1 MKTFDD
7 DLHLPLSI
15 SDPIFDKD
23 SIDEEEPDS
32 IDNFDQE
39 PEDEEPLKKKVQFE
53 YGDEFPYKPQ
63 ERPYTEPP
71 KPDPYGPGTAE
82 LDKFKRLLSMY
93 PEEKRTQNLM
103 FMERQWDY
111 WIRKGIKADDILIGL
126 DYLVWKY
133 KHTFN
138 KSKNGF
144 QYRQHLP
151 ITYWI
156 ELWVFLRDE
165 LWIKEKSDLVQ
176 AFPSGYWIYD
186 KMNLLVSRPYRKP
199 KLDFEEEFEDV
210 E

>member
-23 SIDEEEPDS
+23 PIDEEELDA
-32 IDNFDQE
+32 IDNSDQE
-39 PEDEEPLKKKVQFE
+39 PEEEPLKKKVQFE

-63 ERPYTEPP
+63 ERPYIEPSR
-71 KPDPYGPGTAE
+71 PDPYGSGTAE
-82 LDKFKRLLSMY
+82 LDKFKRLLAMY
-93 PEEKRTQNLM
+93 PEEKRIQNPM

-111 WIRKGIKADDILIGL
+111 WIRKGIKADDIITGL

-133 KHTFN
+133 KCTL
-138 KSKNGF
+138 KNRKGTEY
-144 QYRQHLP
+144 QRPLP
-151 ITYWI
+151 VKYWM

-165 LWIKEKSDLVQ
+165 GWIKEKSDSMQ
-176 AFPSGYWIYD
+176 SFPKDWFYD
-186 KMNLLVSRPYRKP
+186 KMNLLVSRPYRRP
-199 KLDFEEEFEDV
+199 KLGVEEEFEDV